1 MSRPTASEL
10 EQGDGVDDF
19 ERVGAGLVCGD
30 PRDGQYAVISAGI
43 RNVGGALVST
53 TRLKTK

>member
-19 ERVGAGLVCGD
+19 ERVGAGLVCAD

-43 RNVGGALVST
+43 RNVGGPLSQ
-53 TRLKTK
+53 RPD